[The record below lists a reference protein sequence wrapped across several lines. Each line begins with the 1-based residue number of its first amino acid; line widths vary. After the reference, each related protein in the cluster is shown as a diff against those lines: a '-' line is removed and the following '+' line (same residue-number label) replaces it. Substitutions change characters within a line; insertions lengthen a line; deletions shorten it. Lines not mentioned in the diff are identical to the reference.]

1 MDKTK
6 KMFKDVTLIADAT
19 IIAAEFGV
27 TRKTVYI
34 WIKKGK
40 FTCNRTKEQK
50 FSNVFDCHYFVLKDK
65 KYFNFLKQHNEK
77 KETHGAKTNEQSF

>member
-6 KMFKDVTLIADAT
+6 KMFKDIKLIADVA

-34 WIKKGK
+34 WIKEGK
-40 FTCNRTKEQK
+40 FTCNKIKEQK
-50 FSNVFDCHYFVLKDK
+50 TPNVFDCHYFVLKDK
-65 KYFNFLKQHNEK
+65 KYFKFLEEY
-77 KETHGAKTNEQSF
+77 KETHGYWFCAF